1 MRSRYCYFGLY
12 FPPSESF
19 ITTTFYEV
27 ILPFSRRLVCCL
39 TSLVGI
45 SCAQPF
51 TEDRHDLTH
60 FRIAGA
66 GVFDGVGD
74 AVIWDGGLGHSS
86 SPILRWFVDG
96 SMVAEGFTVDLP
108 AAEAYLLEVENQVG
122 EVRVAHLEPGQWS
135 DFSIVRTQ
143 VELGDNYGFDYRSSV
158 YGTTVDSTVSQG
170 YVARLQGDLPSP
182 NRFRWMTANA
192 EGTFLELSANT
203 TDFVDKRITFADG
216 EVVSAEEVDTT
227 FFHLLALAIDE
238 TGNNGWQWFNVA
250 FGEGNYL
257 RHYGHLIPASFSSV
271 QRAFT
276 AVTIDDIDKQT
287 GFLFSDVEI
296 VDSVEQ
302 QSDFECFNSNEPF
315 LLDWA
320 LTGKCGLDELK
331 GKRVVVEV
339 W

>member
-122 EVRVAHLEPGQWS
+122 CRGGNTNHDQNLSGCAM
-135 DFSIVRTQ
+135 
-143 VELGDNYGFDYRSSV
+143 
-158 YGTTVDSTVSQG
+158 
-170 YVARLQGDLPSP
+170 PSP
-182 NRFRWMTANA
+182 LSPQERRQEMRW
-192 EGTFLELSANT
+192 GGGGS
-203 TDFVDKRITFADG
+203 
-216 EVVSAEEVDTT
+216 
-227 FFHLLALAIDE
+227 H
-238 TGNNGWQWFNVA
+238 
-250 FGEGNYL
+250 
-257 RHYGHLIPASFSSV
+257 
-271 QRAFT
+271 
-276 AVTIDDIDKQT
+276 
-287 GFLFSDVEI
+287 
-296 VDSVEQ
+296 
-302 QSDFECFNSNEPF
+302 
-315 LLDWA
+315 
-320 LTGKCGLDELK
+320 LK
-331 GKRVVVEV
+331 GWERRKAT
-339 W
+339 